1 VKKKRA
7 YHHGDLRLTLLRVVG
22 DLVREEGV
30 GALSLRAVARRADV
44 SHNAPAHHFGTKE
57 GLLTAFAAEGFNRLA
72 ATMAEAQRAEG
83 ATTGPHLLAASGRG
97 YVRFALDH
105 PDEFAMM
112 FRPELVTASDPV
124 LAAASKA
131 AYEPLRIAI
140 DRCVAEGLLDGVD
153 PHVAAV
159 AAWSLP
165 HGFADLWF
173 SGRLQGRRLAKKR
186 DVIEMASA
194 ITSLFVSSLT
204 GQTGQNV
211 EPTRRS
217 APRLRRST
225 R

>member
-1 VKKKRA
+1 MKKGRA

-44 SHNAPAHHFGTKE
+44 SHTAPAHHFGTKE

-112 FRPELVTASDPV
+112 FRPELVKANDPT
-124 LAAASKA
+124 LAAASKR

-140 DRCVAEGLLDGVD
+140 DRCIAEGLLADVD
-153 PHVAAV
+153 PQVAGV
-159 AAWSLP
+159 AAWSLA

-173 SGRLQGRRLAKKR
+173 SGRLQGRRLSRKR
-186 DVIEMASA
+186 DVTEMASA
-194 ITSLFVSSLT
+194 ITSLFAAALT
-204 GQTGQNV
+204 GEV
-211 EPTRRS
+211 AKPTRRAS
-217 APRLRRST
+217 GRQRRSAT
-225 R
+225 